1 MAKPNLN
8 TLKAYC
14 LAKPGSSA
22 GYPFGEGAL
31 VFKVLDRMFCLISED
46 ADPLQMNLK
55 CDPDDALAL
64 RNQYEA
70 ILPGYHMNK
79 KHWNTLVLDG
89 SLPQRLVNELIDHSY
104 DLVVKKMSQAQQ
116 RRLRAIAKNDQGM
129 TNTDE

>member
-1 MAKPNLN
+1 MAVFDLN

-46 ADPLQMNLK
+46 ETPLRLNLK

-70 ILPGYHMNK
+70 VLPGYHMNK

-89 SLPQRLVNELIDHSY
+89 SLPERLVHELIDHSY

-116 RRLRAIAKNDQGM
+116 RKLRAIAKN
-129 TNTDE
+129 E